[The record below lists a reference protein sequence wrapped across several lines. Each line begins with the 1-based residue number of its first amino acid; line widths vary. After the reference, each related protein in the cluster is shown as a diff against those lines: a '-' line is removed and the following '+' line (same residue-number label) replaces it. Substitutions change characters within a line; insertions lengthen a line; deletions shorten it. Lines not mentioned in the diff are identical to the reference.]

1 MSVHPLA
8 HLRPF
13 PPSFP
18 SLACDSATFVDT
30 DVPITCTEPR
40 AHWLSW
46 ASTSTSPPPV
56 IASSP
61 FIPDNLV
68 EHLMRNK
75 RDSAITTKYLAGTAI
90 TNAEAALH
98 SFVTA
103 LVPAAACGDYAWHG
117 AHSVVEL
124 GPTRDGR
131 RRRAR
136 RIVLSTALHQDFED
150 GQVAETFFAV
160 ARAPISGQ
168 DLYVGGSFSI
178 PTVAQKEEDLQ
189 RAAYDFRL
197 KRHAVRHLVSSGAL
211 PSLGSLPHPP
221 WSSAQATT
229 LLKRLLSNSPSVP
242 PSAACRNRCL
252 VLESGTVLSLD
263 MLVGA
268 YIACLTNELSALEA
282 LCSLDEGGYAYTFS
296 PPAIFARRLPADLS
310 TLLVLCAVREV
321 VLAADEG
328 PPHDPVPR
336 PALPAMRLF
345 ALGTHLPALAA
356 LLPLARAVLPPHVVV
371 LARDDLFP
379 AEHGGTLALPPE
391 CDGATLV
398 VHNNSD
404 AFGQNIESEAA
415 GGSLDG
421 VLGAWTDAS
430 RSLRRDRED
439 LLDFVG

>member
-1 MSVHPLA
+1 MMSVHALA
-8 HLRPF
+8 HVRPF

-18 SLACDSATFVDT
+18 SLACDSATLVDT
-30 DVPITCTEPR
+30 DVPVTCPEPR

-56 IASSP
+56 IACSP

-90 TNAEAALH
+90 TNGEAALH

-103 LVPAAACGDYAWHG
+103 LVPAAACADYAWHG
-117 AHSVVEL
+117 GHSAVEL
-124 GPTRDGR
+124 GATRDGR
-131 RRRAR
+131 RKRAR

-168 DLYVGGSFSI
+168 DLYVDGSFSI
-178 PTVAQKEEDLQ
+178 PTVAQKADDLQ

-211 PSLGSLPHPP
+211 PSLGSLSHPP

-229 LLKRLLSNSPSVP
+229 LLKRHLSSSPSVP
-242 PSAACRNRCL
+242 PSAAVRDRCL

-263 MLVGA
+263 MLVAA
-268 YIACLTNELSALEA
+268 YIASLSNELSALEA
-282 LCSLDEGGYAYTFS
+282 LCVVDEGGYAYTFS

-310 TLLVLCAVREV
+310 TLLVLCALREI
-321 VLAADEG
+321 VLAAHAPG
-328 PPHDPVPR
+328 PR
-336 PALPAMRLF
+336 AALPAMRLF
-345 ALGTHLPALAA
+345 ALGTHLAALAA

-371 LARDDLFP
+371 LSRDNLFP
-379 AEHGGTLALPPE
+379 AERGGTLAFPPE

>member
-1 MSVHPLA
+1 MSPHPLA
-8 HLRPF
+8 HLRSF

-18 SLACDSATFVDT
+18 SLACDSATLVET

-56 IASSP
+56 VACSH

-90 TNAEAALH
+90 TNGEAALH

-117 AHSVVEL
+117 RHSVVEL

-150 GQVAETFFAV
+150 GQVAETLFAV
-160 ARAPISGQ
+160 AHVPISGQ
-168 DLYVGGSFSI
+168 DLYVDGSFSI
-178 PTVAQKEEDLQ
+178 PTVAEKEDELQ

-197 KRHAVRHLVSSGAL
+197 KRHAVRHLVSSGSL
-211 PSLGSLPHPP
+211 PSLGALPHPP

-229 LLKRLLSNSPSVP
+229 LLKRLLSTSPSVP
-242 PSAACRNRCL
+242 PSAALKDRCL

-268 YIACLTNELSALEA
+268 YIASLSNELSALEA
-282 LCSLDEGGYAYTFS
+282 LCALDEGGYAYTFS

-310 TLLVLCAVREV
+310 TLLVLCALREI
-321 VLAADEG
+321 VLAASSG
-328 PPHDPVPR
+328 PQPR
-336 PALPAMRLF
+336 AALPAMRLF

-371 LARDDLFP
+371 LSRDELFP
-379 AEHGGTLALPPE
+379 ASHGGALALPPE

-421 VLGAWTDAS
+421 VLGVWTDAS